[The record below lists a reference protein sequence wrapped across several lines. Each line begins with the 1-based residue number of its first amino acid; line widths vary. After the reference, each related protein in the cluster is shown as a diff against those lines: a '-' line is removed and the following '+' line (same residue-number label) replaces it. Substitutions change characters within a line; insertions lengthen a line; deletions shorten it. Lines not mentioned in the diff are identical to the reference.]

1 MAGSLAYIQK
11 NKVTFH
17 SNKSQQ
23 LRPLEELGMKRE
35 VYGTKEEPQTMVEFI
50 TQTDLAVQPMQ
61 EGGKK
66 KDLEISKRH
75 AQYFLHNKN

>member
-1 MAGSLAYIQK
+1 
-11 NKVTFH
+11 
-17 SNKSQQ
+17 
-23 LRPLEELGMKRE
+23 MKRE